1 MIRVEISEAADA
13 DLVEILGY
21 GSETFGQDRA
31 ETYVASFRTT
41 FDLIERHP
49 LVGAVHDRVR
59 PPIRSLPHGS
69 HRVFYD
75 VFEKEIVVQRILHKA
90 VDVQRHL

>member
-1 MIRVEISEAADA
+1 VTGVEISRAADA
-13 DLVEILGY
+13 DLAEILSY
-21 GSETFGQDRA
+21 GTETFGQDRA

-41 FDLIERHP
+41 FDLIARHP
-49 LVGAVHDRVR
+49 MAGAVHEEVR

-75 VFEKEIVVQRILHKA
+75 IFENEIVVQRILHKA